1 MDLSDISNC
10 ASLGSGCYL
19 GWQPPKMSL
28 LSFSQLHLLNI
39 IFVFN
44 LCVCVCVCT
53 HMQVQKGFPNV
64 LVRTLIFYPQ

>member
-1 MDLSDISNC
+1 MDLSDVSNC
-10 ASLGSGCYL
+10 ASLGFGCYL

-44 LCVCVCVCT
+44 LCVCVCVHICKCRKVSQ
-53 HMQVQKGFPNV
+53 MY
-64 LVRTLIFYPQ
+64 LSEL